1 MSLLSAS
8 RWYLTTVICQ
18 YISWVNW
25 NVTNTIYIIIW
36 RYESLKAVFLT
47 LLQNVLQELT
57 VSSTLISVAKFVLV
71 ADAK

>member
-8 RWYLTTVICQ
+8 RWYLTTAICQ